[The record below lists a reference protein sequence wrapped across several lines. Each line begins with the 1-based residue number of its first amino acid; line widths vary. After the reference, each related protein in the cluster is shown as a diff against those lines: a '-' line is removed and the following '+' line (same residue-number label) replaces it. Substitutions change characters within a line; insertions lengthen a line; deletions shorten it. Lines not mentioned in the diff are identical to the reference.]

1 MLTQKLVNVQKNL
14 MGIHIKSTALDTLIP
29 LIFKEC
35 VKEKVMFYFTFVE
48 NTAILKLRDLESE
61 NKELNI
67 RLYHENITEYETLKK
82 ALLINAFLI
91 TSKKEDFTQ
100 SRSFK
105 NSEKRQDE
113 IISTDTPTPAPIQRA
128 IEKIQKKGVP
138 VDRRTIERHIDL
150 GSMGADVRK
159 KCIHYLKNMDE
170 GV

>member
-14 MGIHIKSTALDTLIP
+14 MGIHIKSTALDNLIP

-91 TSKKEDFTQ
+91 TSKKENFTQ
-100 SRSFK
+100 SKS
-105 NSEKRQDE
+105 SEKR
-113 IISTDTPTPAPIQRA
+113 IISSDTTTPAPIQRA

-170 GV
+170 GA

>member
-35 VKEKVMFYFTFVE
+35 VKEKVMFYFSFVE
-48 NTAILKLRDLESE
+48 HAAILNLRDLESE

-82 ALLINAFLI
+82 VLLMNAFLI

-100 SRSFK
+100 SKS
-105 NSEKRQDE
+105 SEKR
-113 IISTDTPTPAPIQRA
+113 IISSDTTTPAPIQRA
-128 IEKIQKKGVP
+128 IEKIQKKGIP
-138 VDRRTIERHIDL
+138 VDRKTIEKHIDL

-159 KCIHYLKNMDE
+159 KCIHYLKNMQE
-170 GV
+170 K

>member
-14 MGIHIKSTALDTLIP
+14 MGIHIKSTVLDNLIP

-91 TSKKEDFTQ
+91 TSKKENFTQ
-100 SRSFK
+100 SKS
-105 NSEKRQDE
+105 SEKR
-113 IISTDTPTPAPIQRA
+113 IISSDTTTPAPIQRA

-159 KCIHYLKNMDE
+159 KCIHYLKNMDD
-170 GV
+170 GA

>member
-82 ALLINAFLI
+82 ALLMNAFLI
-91 TSKKEDFTQ
+91 TSKKENFTQ
-100 SRSFK
+100 SKS
-105 NSEKRQDE
+105 SEKR
-113 IISTDTPTPAPIQRA
+113 IISSDTTTPAPIQRA

-170 GV
+170 GA